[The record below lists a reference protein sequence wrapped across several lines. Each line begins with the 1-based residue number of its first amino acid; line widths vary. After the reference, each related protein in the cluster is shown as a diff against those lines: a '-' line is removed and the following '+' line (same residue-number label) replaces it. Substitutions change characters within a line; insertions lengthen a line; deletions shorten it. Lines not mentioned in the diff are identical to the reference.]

1 MSRIAERA
9 TDRDAGTRPSG
20 FHAVAWRW
28 HFYAGLYVVPFLT
41 MLALT
46 GAVMVFFT
54 GFQTRLG
61 FTVNVTPQAMT
72 LPVSAQSQAV
82 LDLRAGGR
90 LLEYIAPRA
99 PNEASWFVVQRDG
112 LTEAVAVDPHTAQV
126 LHLVDKE
133 NTVFAWAERI
143 HSTLLIG
150 DVGDRLIEVAAGL
163 GIVMIVTGLYLW
175 WPRGATR
182 WAQVLVPD
190 LRLQGRLWWRSLH
203 ASVGFWIS
211 AVLFVFLLTGLSWTG
226 VWGAQFAQPWGT
238 FPATKWDAVPQSDA
252 THATLNSAGQKEV
265 PWGLEQTPLP
275 ASGSAAGVVGVPT
288 GQPVNIETV
297 AALAKQLGFSG
308 QHHIHLPKDTTG
320 VFTISADT
328 MSGDLKN
335 PTQDRTVHVDQHS
348 GRVIAEAA
356 FADYSLVAKGMAV
369 GIALHQGDLG
379 LWNAALNLVFCA
391 ATVFLCISGVV
402 MWWKRRPARGWR
414 LVAPPV
420 PRDLPLWKTGAVVMC
435 VVALAF
441 PLSGAVLLAVLL
453 LDWLL
458 SYSLSLWE
466 RAGVRAR

>member
-1 MSRIAERA
+1 MSRTAERA
-9 TDRDAGTRPSG
+9 SNLDAGTSSSR

-28 HFYAGLYVVPFLT
+28 HFYAGLYVVPFLL

-61 FTVNVTPQAMT
+61 FTVHVTPQAVT
-72 LPVSAQSQAV
+72 LPVGAQADAVLALRSQAV
-82 LDLRAGGR
+82 LI
-90 LLEYIAPRA
+90 EYIAPRA
-99 PNEASWFVVQRDG
+99 PDEASWFVVERDG

-133 NTVFAWAERI
+133 DTVFAWAERI
-143 HSTLLIG
+143 HGTLLIG
-150 DVGDRLIEVAAGL
+150 DVGDRLIEIAAGL
-163 GIVMIVTGLYLW
+163 GIVMIVTSLYLW
-175 WPRGATR
+175 WPRGAMR

-190 LRLQGRLWWRSLH
+190 LRLKGRLWWRSLH
-203 ASVGFWIS
+203 ASVGFWTS
-211 AVLFVFLLTGLSWTG
+211 ALLLVFLLTGLSWTG

-238 FPATKWDAVPQSDA
+238 FPAAKWDAVPLSDA
-252 THATLNSAGQKEV
+252 SHASLNTASQKEV

-275 ASGSAAGVVGVPT
+275 ASGSAVGVAGVPV
-288 GQPVNIETV
+288 GQPVNIDAV
-297 AALAKQLGFSG
+297 AALAKQLGFEG
-308 QHHIHLPKDTTG
+308 QHHIQLPKGETG

-335 PTQDRTVHVDQHS
+335 PTQDRTVHVDRYT

-356 FADYSLVAKGMAV
+356 FADYSLMAQGMAV

-379 LWNAALNLVFCA
+379 WWNAALNLLFCGA
-391 ATVFLCISGVV
+391 IVFLCVSGMV
-402 MWWKRRPARGWR
+402 MWWKRRPARSWR

-420 PRDLPLWKTGAVVMC
+420 PRDLPLWKGGALVMC
-435 VVALAF
+435 GVALAF

-453 LDWLL
+453 LDWLVVSRL
-458 SYSLSLWE
+458 PALKN
-466 RAGVRAR
+466 RQV

>member
-1 MSRIAERA
+1 MSRTAERA
-9 TDRDAGTRPSG
+9 SAPDAGTRPSR

-28 HFYAGLYVVPFLT
+28 HFYAGLYVVPFLL
-41 MLALT
+41 MLAIT

-61 FTVNVTPQAMT
+61 FTVHVTPQT
-72 LPVSAQSQAV
+72 VTQPVSAQAQAV
-82 LDLRAGGR
+82 LALRSQGQ
-90 LLEYIAPRA
+90 LVEYIAPRA
-99 PNEASWFVVQRDG
+99 AIEPSWFVVQRDG

-133 NTVFAWAERI
+133 DTVFAWAERI
-143 HSTLLIG
+143 HGTLLIG
-150 DVGDRLIEVAAGL
+150 DAGDRLIEIAAGL
-163 GIVMIVTGLYLW
+163 GIVMIVTGLYVW

-182 WAQVLVPD
+182 WTQVLVPD
-190 LRLQGRLWWRSLH
+190 LRLKGRLWWRSLH

-238 FPATKWDAVPQSDA
+238 FPAEKWDAVPLSDA
-252 THATLNSAGQKEV
+252 AHATLNTANQKEV

-275 ASGSAAGVVGVPT
+275 ASGSAIGAVGVPA
-288 GQPVNIETV
+288 GQPVNIDTV

-308 QHHIHLPKDTTG
+308 QHHISLPKGDTG

-335 PTQDRTVHVDQHS
+335 PTQDRTVHVDRYS

-379 LWNAALNLVFCA
+379 LWNAALNLLFCSA
-391 ATVFLCISGVV
+391 IVFLCVSGIVI
-402 MWWKRRPARGWR
+402 WWKRRPAGSWR
-414 LVAPPV
+414 LVAPPA
-420 PRDLPLWKTGAVVMC
+420 PRDLPLWKTGAVVMG

-453 LDWLL
+453 LDWLVL
-458 SYSLSLWE
+458 SRLHVLQ
-466 RAGVRAR
+466 RTVG